1 MLAADFEPRVSTGVP
16 PFRWIRAAPYRRG
29 VGDNTLP
36 GRTPVPGRW
45 TRPGLAGLVPI
56 VVSLLVGSPGLA
68 DGRIPFLSERL
79 KYPPPAGQTDDFRVR
94 TNAALALGATNA
106 DDATAPLCSGL
117 ADPSD
122 VVREAVAV
130 ALKRLA
136 RIASLECLRNRF
148 SVESS
153 GPVKQQIQ
161 RALEAIDRTR
171 RAEPVAAGPEVANPR
186 YYVSLSRIVN
196 HTSRDP
202 GDVERIVQGAIAS
215 KLAQVGGYELA
226 PTGETSE
233 AARTALMQRRLK
245 GYYLS
250 VSVDRFEYSNEGLRV
265 HVTIAVFS
273 YPGRDLRG
281 EVPAGATLPGARPG
295 DMGAEDQLMGVV
307 AARAAELFAKNFQ

>member
-1 MLAADFEPRVSTGVP
+1 
-16 PFRWIRAAPYRRG
+16 
-29 VGDNTLP
+29 
-36 GRTPVPGRW
+36 
-45 TRPGLAGLVPI
+45 
-56 VVSLLVGSPGLA
+56 
-68 DGRIPFLSERL
+68 
-79 KYPPPAGQTDDFRVR
+79 
-94 TNAALALGATNA
+94 
-106 DDATAPLCSGL
+106 LCRGL
-117 ADPSD
+117 ADPND

-136 RIASLECLRNRF
+136 RTVSLECLRNRF
-148 SVESS
+148 AVETSP
-153 GPVKQQIQ
+153 PVKQQIQ
-161 RALEAIDRTR
+161 RALDAIDKTR
-171 RAEPVAAGPEVANPR
+171 RAEPVAAGREAASVR

-215 KLAQVGGYELA
+215 KLAEVGGYELA

-233 AARTALMQRRLK
+233 AAKAATTQRRLK

-250 VSVDRFEYSNEGLRV
+250 ISVDRFEYSNDGLRV
-265 HVTIAVFS
+265 RVTIAVFS

-295 DMGAEDQLMGVV
+295 DVGSEDQLMGVV

>member
-1 MLAADFEPRVSTGVP
+1 
-16 PFRWIRAAPYRRG
+16 
-29 VGDNTLP
+29 
-36 GRTPVPGRW
+36 
-45 TRPGLAGLVPI
+45 LVVI
-56 VVSLLVGSPGLA
+56 VVSLLVGSPSLA

-79 KYPPPAGQTDDFRVR
+79 MYPPAAGQTDDFRVR

-106 DDATAPLCSGL
+106 DGAIGPLCGGL
-117 ADPSD
+117 ADPND

-136 RIASLECLRNRF
+136 RMASLECLRNRF
-148 SVESS
+148 AVETSP
-153 GPVKQQIQ
+153 PVKQQIQ
-161 RALEAIDRTR
+161 RALDALDKTR
-171 RAEPVAAGPEVANPR
+171 RVEPVAAGREVSNPR

-196 HTSRDP
+196 RTSRDP

-215 KLAQVGGYELA
+215 KLAEVGGYELA
-226 PTGETSE
+226 PTGETSK
-233 AARTALMQRRLK
+233 AANAITTQRRLK

-250 VSVDRFEYSNEGLRV
+250 TSVDRFEYSNDGLRV

-295 DMGAEDQLMGVV
+295 DMGSEDQLMGVV